1 VRYHAGEH
9 RRRRGRTGADLQRQG
24 DHTPMDI
31 TRTLLDLQESDL
43 SILRLSKELDD
54 MPEKRAILTAR
65 AKIADI
71 AKLKERT
78 DEVLRHMDASAKSI
92 EDTIAG
98 VKAKMD
104 AEQARFESGEIA
116 NVKEL
121 QAVSRELDG
130 LRRRVEQLE
139 SQLLGEMQKREDGA
153 LQAAKIDGA
162 LEEGSRREAEL
173 TARFKERG
181 GGIVARIEADKRAR
195 SRLAAALP
203 ADLHSRY
210 EEVRKT
216 HHGVGVGVLTGSMCG
231 ACRVGLPAGKVQALL
246 DGPDIGTCPNCGR
259 LIVVREA

>member
-1 VRYHAGEH
+1 ME
-9 RRRRGRTGADLQRQG
+9 T
-24 DHTPMDI
+24 I
-31 TRTLLDLQESDL
+31 RTLLELQESDL

-65 AKIADI
+65 AKIAEI
-71 AKLKERT
+71 TRLKERT
-78 DEVLRHMDASAKSI
+78 DEVLRHMDAGAKAI

-121 QAVSRELDG
+121 QAVSRELDA

-139 SQLLGEMQKREDGA
+139 GELLAEMQKRENGA
-153 LQAAKIDGA
+153 LQAAKIDAA
-162 LEEGSRREAEL
+162 LEEGARREAEL

-181 GGIVARIEADKRAR
+181 GDILARIDAEKRTR
-195 SRLAAALP
+195 EKLAGALP
-203 ADLHSRY
+203 GDLSSRY
-210 EEVRKT
+210 EELRRT

-231 ACRVGLPAGKVQALL
+231 ACRVTLPAGKVQALL
-246 DGPDIGTCPNCGR
+246 NGPDVGTCPNCGR
-259 LIVVREA
+259 LIVVRGA